1 MTDSDGIARALDRA
15 IKLGELGIQVAAYV
29 GGDLVVDA
37 WAGAADPATGRAV
50 TASTLFPVFSV
61 TKAVTVTALH
71 IQADRGLLRYDDH
84 VADHWPEYGVNGK
97 ESTTIRPTPAVSS

>member
-15 IKLGELGIQVAAYV
+15 IELDEQGIQVAAYV
-29 GGDLVVDA
+29 GGGLVVDA
-37 WAGAADPATGRAV
+37 WAGTADPATGRAV

-71 IQADRGLLRYDDH
+71 IQADRDCCGTTNALPITGR
-84 VADHWPEYGVNGK
+84 
-97 ESTTIRPTPAVSS
+97 STASTARSRPRSGTR